1 MKNIKVSVGLSVFN
15 EGNNIANVIRDILHQ
30 KQEGWK
36 LMEVLVFDDGSN
48 DSTVKKAKGIN
59 NRLLKIV
66 EDGTKKGKT
75 HRLSQMFK
83 TFKGEVLV
91 MFDGDVR
98 LVGENV
104 ITKLVESFNDPF
116 TMLVGGN
123 SQPFSPKN
131 FFQRAVY
138 TTFSVFYRSRIM
150 VRGGNNIFGCTGS
163 ILAIRNTLARKIM
176 MPSVINEDAYIY
188 LYCLNEKYKFSYQDK
203 ARVMYKLPSNLGD
216 YIRQAFRS
224 HPEAVGIELKKYFGS
239 RVDRE
244 LQRPMSFYLKSVL
257 ITMWTQPF
265 EVLFISFI
273 NILCR
278 PFYGIIS
285 SRYKLSWFTAAS
297 TH

>member
-1 MKNIKVSVGLSVFN
+1 MDRSPLCNSFFIKDSRVYYHFHEKTYLFNFCNIAAGNSESLEFSFQYKFQLKSLEYYQLFKMKNIKVSVGLSVFN
-15 EGNNIANVIRDILHQ
+15 EGNNIANVIHDILHQ

-203 ARVMYKLPSNLGD
+203 ARVMYK
-216 YIRQAFRS
+216 
-224 HPEAVGIELKKYFGS
+224 
-239 RVDRE
+239 
-244 LQRPMSFYLKSVL
+244 
-257 ITMWTQPF
+257 
-265 EVLFISFI
+265 
-273 NILCR
+273 
-278 PFYGIIS
+278 
-285 SRYKLSWFTAAS
+285 
-297 TH
+297 